1 MFFPLKHSFLCKPID
16 KVLIPKRITIYND
29 KIEIYI
35 YKKKKWMCKTKS
47 LSII

>member
-1 MFFPLKHSFLCKPID
+1 MFFPLKHSFCCKPID

-29 KIEIYI
+29 KIDIYI
-35 YKKKKWMCKTKS
+35 YTKKWMCKTKS